1 MADQRVI
8 DTVRLYLTTVPKELG
23 LKRAYLFGSHAK
35 GSAHPDSD
43 IDVALVLSNMSDYF
57 SAQALL
63 FRLRR
68 NIDLRIEPHPFR
80 REEFNSSDP
89 FAHEIIRTG
98 IEVVAET

>member
-8 DTVRLYLTTVPKELG
+8 DTVRQYLTSVPKELG
-23 LKRAYLFGSHAK
+23 LNKAYLFGSHAK

-43 IDVALVLSNMSDYF
+43 IDVALVLSNMSDFF

-63 FRLRR
+63 FKLRR

-80 REEFNSSDP
+80 REEFNATDP
-89 FAHEIIRTG
+89 FAHEIMRTG
-98 IEVVAET
+98 IEVIAEA